1 VSHANAPMTPGGRLR
16 LIERV
21 LGQANDEAGP
31 RPIAHVAAEAAI
43 SRQCLSKW
51 VARYRE
57 HGEEG
62 LHDRSSR
69 PQRSPSA
76 TAEPVVE
83 RIIELRRRKWS
94 ARRIHLALADE
105 GTNVAV
111 CTIARILRREGLNR
125 LRDLDVDGQPL
136 RQQPAGKIIARY
148 PGHMI
153 HLDVKKV
160 GRIPPGGGWRVHGR
174 GSDADRARGLRGH
187 HRGAKVGYTYLHSA
201 VDGFTRMVYT
211 EAHDDESAATAI
223 AFLARARVFFAAHGI
238 TRITRIVT
246 DNGSCYRA
254 KNFTRSVLSFAS
266 KHKRIKPYTPK
277 HNGKVE
283 RYQQTMAREVLYA
296 DAYPSEEARRRQLQ
310 IWVTHYNYHRPHSA
324 IGDQPPAS
332 RAKTRVT
339 KVMPSY
345 T

>member
-1 VSHANAPMTPGGRLR
+1 MTATALHHYRGL
-16 LIERV
+16 
-21 LGQANDEAGP
+21 NC
-31 RPIAHVAAEAAI
+31 AHIAAEAGL

-57 HGEEG
+57 HGVEG

-69 PQRSPSA
+69 PGFSPTA
-76 TAEPVVE
+76 TSQDVVD
-83 RIIELRRRKWS
+83 RIIELRTRKWS
-94 ARRIHLALADE
+94 ARRIHLALTQE
-105 GTNVAV
+105 GAPVAV

-136 RQQPAGKIIARY
+136 WAQPAGKITACY

-160 GRIPPGGGWRVHGR
+160 GRIPAGGGWWAHGR
-174 GSDADRARGLRGH
+174 GSQADRDRGLRGH
-187 HRGAKVGYTYLHSA
+187 NRGSKVGYTYIHSA
-201 VDGFTRMVYT
+201 VDGFTRLAYT
-211 EAHDDESAATAI
+211 ESHDDETAATAI

-238 TRITRIVT
+238 NRITRIVT

-254 KNFTRSVLSFAS
+254 GAFNRSVLSFAS
-266 KHKRIKPYTPK
+266 RHKRIKPYTPK

-283 RYQQTMAREVLYA
+283 RYQQTMAREALYA
-296 DAYPSEEARRRQLQ
+296 AAYQSEEERRQQLQ
-310 IWVTHYNYHRPHSA
+310 IWLTHYNYHRPHSA
-324 IGDQPPAS
+324 TGDQPPAS
-332 RAKTRVT
+332 RAKNRVT

>member
-1 VSHANAPMTPGGRLR
+1 MSHGNAPLTAQGRLR
-16 LIERV
+16 LIQRV
-21 LGQANDEAGP
+21 EGREGGP
-31 RPIAHVAAEAAI
+31 GRRPISHVAAEAGI

-51 VARYRE
+51 VARYRR
-57 HGEEG
+57 HGHEG

-69 PQRSPSA
+69 PTTSPTA
-76 TAEPVVE
+76 TPQVVVE
-83 RIIELRRRKWS
+83 RILQLRARRWS
-94 ARRIHLALADE
+94 ARRIHLQLDHE
-105 GTNVAV
+105 GSPVAV

-136 RQQPAGKIIARY
+136 RATPAGKITARY

-153 HLDVKKV
+153 HLDVKKI

-174 GSDADRARGLRGH
+174 GSAADKARGLRGH
-187 HRGAKVGYTYLHSA
+187 KRGSKVGYTYLHSA
-201 VDGFTRMVYT
+201 IDGFTRLAYT

-223 AFLARARVFFAAHGI
+223 AFLARARAYFAAHGI

-254 KNFTRSVLSFAS
+254 NNFTRSVLSFAAR
-266 KHKRIKPYTPK
+266 HKRIKPYTPK

-283 RYQQTMAREVLYA
+283 RYQQTMAREALYA
-296 DAYPSEEARRRQLQ
+296 GEYTSEQERRRQLQ
-310 IWVTHYNYHRPHSA
+310 IWLTHYNYHRPHSA
-324 IGDQPPAS
+324 IADQPPAS